1 MSSPE
6 PSRRR
11 IADEVPWSDHVNDYD
26 RTHFDIYLRV
36 LDATD
41 EGTDA
46 DEIIEIVLNLDPV
59 KEAERGRKML
69 ASHLKRARWMSKKGF
84 WDLIRH

>member
-1 MSSPE
+1 MSP
-6 PSRRR
+6 PKAGRR

-26 RTHFDIYLRV
+26 RAHFDIYLRV

-41 EGTDA
+41 EGA
-46 DEIIEIVLNLDPV
+46 DPEEIIEIVLNLDPV
-59 KEAERGRKML
+59 KEPGRGRKML
-69 ASHLKRARWMSKKGF
+69 ESHLRRARWMSKQGF

>member
-1 MSSPE
+1 MSP
-6 PSRRR
+6 PQPGRR
-11 IADEVPWSDHVNDYD
+11 IANEVPWSDHVNDYD
-26 RTHFDIYLRV
+26 RAHFDIYLRV
-36 LDATD
+36 LDATNEGAD
-41 EGTDA
+41 E
-46 DEIIEIVLNLDPV
+46 DEIIEIVLNLDPA